1 VNNDLEQPS
10 LYWRIRR
17 AISAFGATEKIV
29 FGFFAI
35 IFVLSALIVLQKIN
49 RSFMTDVPVRG
60 GTLEEGVVGF
70 PSAVNPLIAYTDADK
85 DLVALVYSG
94 LLRQDSNGQIIT
106 DLAQSWTVSEDG
118 LTYSFKLKPEL
129 TFHDGVP
136 LTADDVVFT
145 IQRVKDDVINSPKA
159 SNWTGVSVEKVSDL
173 EIRFTLKKA
182 YAPFVYNMT
191 LGILPKHIWES
202 IDAPLF
208 SRSTYNQEPIGSGP
222 YRVKS
227 AKSKDGFYEYYD
239 LAPFENYAL
248 GAAHLEH
255 IIMRFYKTEEA
266 ALAAYNLGS
275 VKALGGISPES
286 ADVLVAQG
294 ANIKRIPL
302 PRIFGIFFNQSHATV
317 FLNKEVRQ
325 AFDVAI
331 NRDTLIKQVLHGYGV
346 RATSPIPA
354 GFISTEDIAATREST
369 TTASEGELAKS
380 IEEAKDI
387 LLSNGWKP
395 NEQGILSKK
404 VTRNGSSEN
413 VTLAFTLTTPN
424 VPELKRTA
432 EIVRDTWNQ
441 LGASVT
447 LNIVEPGELNQ
458 NIIKPRAYDALLF
471 GNVVGR
477 DLDLYPFWHS
487 SQRNDPGLNIAMY
500 ANLKA
505 DRLLETART
514 TASSTIRNTSFQ
526 DFEKE
531 IISDIPAVFLYSPEY
546 IYVLPK
552 KIQNAEI
559 SKIVSSSERFSTI
572 YKWYTDIDGVWN
584 IFIKNQ

>member
-1 VNNDLEQPS
+1 
-10 LYWRIRR
+10 
-17 AISAFGATEKIV
+17 
-29 FGFFAI
+29 
-35 IFVLSALIVLQKIN
+35 
-49 RSFMTDVPVRG
+49 
-60 GTLEEGVVGF
+60 
-70 PSAVNPLIAYTDADK
+70 
-85 DLVALVYSG
+85 
-94 LLRQDSNGQIIT
+94 
-106 DLAQSWTVSEDG
+106 
-118 LTYSFKLKPEL
+118 
-129 TFHDGVP
+129 
-136 LTADDVVFT
+136 
-145 IQRVKDDVINSPKA
+145 
-159 SNWTGVSVEKVSDL
+159 
-173 EIRFTLKKA
+173 
-182 YAPFVYNMT
+182 
-191 LGILPKHIWES
+191 
-202 IDAPLF
+202 
-208 SRSTYNQEPIGSGP
+208 
-222 YRVKS
+222 
-227 AKSKDGFYEYYD
+227 
-239 LAPFENYAL
+239 
-248 GAAHLEH
+248 
-255 IIMRFYKTEEA
+255 
-266 ALAAYNLGS
+266 
-275 VKALGGISPES
+275 
-286 ADVLVAQG
+286 
-294 ANIKRIPL
+294 
-302 PRIFGIFFNQSHATV
+302 
-317 FLNKEVRQ
+317 LNKEVRQ